1 MRDHSGIFPSQKPIN
16 QEDFKVT
23 PEEKQKIAT
32 FRFVVIGDLVASNL
46 EPGEQERLIG
56 EKIRRKWQIP
66 FSSRTRVG
74 RSTILRWVK
83 LYKDSGNKIESLFP
97 DERNDRGKTRAI
109 DNETAQSLI
118 LLRKDMPKA
127 PVHEL
132 IRALRQ
138 KNLITPGVHLSRTTV
153 YRFLHRQ
160 QLMHTAL
167 FPTDRRKFEADLPN
181 DLWQSDCMHGPHVQS
196 DGRLKKTYLIAFID
210 DHSRLIPHAAF
221 FFSEGVQS
229 YLCAFQHALI
239 TRGLPRKLYVDN
251 GSAFRSHHL
260 ELVTASLGIALIHA
274 TPYTPQGK
282 GKIERFFRT
291 VRSGFL
297 YDAPTTHIDALNAAF
312 ATWLQE
318 SYHQRKHSATGQ
330 TPFGRFTAHIHC
342 LRMAPNDIK
351 DHFRARA
358 RRRVAKDRTVT
369 LDGRLYEAPV
379 SLIGQQVE
387 LFFHPQDPECVEI
400 KFQQKSYGILRLV
413 NLAVNCRVKRDK
425 NSQIQINTPLCSS
438 GKLF

>member
-1 MRDHSGIFPSQKPIN
+1 MGDTGIFPGHKPIN

-56 EKIRRKWQIP
+56 EKTRRKWQIP
-66 FSSRTRVG
+66 LSARTRIG
-74 RSTILRWVK
+74 RSTILRWIK
-83 LYKDSGNKIESLFP
+83 LYKDSGNKIESLYP
-97 DERNDRGKTRAI
+97 DDRNDRGKTRAI
-109 DNETAQSLI
+109 DDETAQSLI

-132 IRALRQ
+132 IQTLRQ
-138 KNLITPGVHLSRTTV
+138 RNLITPGIHLSRTTV

-160 QLMHTAL
+160 QLMHAAL
-167 FPTDRRKFEADLPN
+167 PPADRRKFEADLPN
-181 DLWQSDCMHGPHVQS
+181 DLWQSDCMHGPHVQCE
-196 DGRLKKTYLIAFID
+196 GKLKKTYLIAFID

-229 YLCAFQHALI
+229 YLCALQQALV

-282 GKIERFFRT
+282 GKIERFFRS

-297 YDAPTTHIDALNAAF
+297 CDAPTTRIDELNTAF
-312 ATWLQE
+312 ASWLHQT
-318 SYHQRKHSATGQ
+318 YHQRKHSATGQ
-330 TPFGRFTAHIHC
+330 TPFDRFTAHIHC
-342 LRMAPNDIK
+342 LRMAPHDIK

-358 RRRVAKDRTVT
+358 RRRVAKDRTVI

-379 SLIGQQVE
+379 SLIGRHVE
-387 LFFHPQDPECVEI
+387 LLFHPQEPECVEI
-400 KFQQKSYGILRLV
+400 KFQQQSYGILRRV
-413 NLAVNCRVKRDK
+413 DLAVNCRVKRDK
-425 NSQIQINTPLCSS
+425 NSQVQINAPCSS

>member
-1 MRDHSGIFPSQKPIN
+1 MAPD
-16 QEDFKVT
+16 
-23 PEEKQKIAT
+23 EKQEIAT
-32 FRFVVIGDLVASNL
+32 FRFVVIGDMVASNL
-46 EPGEQERLIG
+46 NHGEQEMLIRQ
-56 EKIRRKWQIP
+56 KALRKWQIP
-66 FSSRTRVG
+66 FSVRTHIG
-74 RSTILRWVK
+74 RSTILRWIK
-83 LYKDSGNKIESLFP
+83 LYKNSGNKIESLFP

-109 DNETAQSLI
+109 DDETAQNLI
-118 LLRKDMPKA
+118 QLRKDKPKS

-132 IRALRQ
+132 IETLRQ
-138 KNLITPGVHLSRTTV
+138 RNLITPGTHLSPTTV
-153 YRFLHRQ
+153 YRFLHQR
-160 QLMHTAL
+160 QLMHGVCSA
-167 FPTDRRKFEADLPN
+167 PTDRRKFEADLPN
-181 DLWQSDCMHGPHVQS
+181 DLWQSDVMHGPQVQHE
-196 DGRLKKTYLIAFID
+196 DKLRKTYLIAFID

-229 YLCAFQHALI
+229 YLSALEHALI

-260 ELVTASLGIALIHA
+260 ELVTSSIGIALIHA
-274 TPYTPQGK
+274 TPYMPQGK

-297 YDAPTTHIDALNAAF
+297 LDAPKTNIDAINAAF
-312 ATWLQE
+312 ATWLQQN
-318 SYHQRKHSATGQ
+318 YHQRKHSATGQ
-330 TPFGRFTAHIHC
+330 TPFDRFTAHLHC
-342 LRMAPNDIK
+342 LKMAPNNLK
-351 DHFRARA
+351 DYFRARA

-400 KFQQKSYGILRLV
+400 RFQQQSYGILRLV
-413 NLAVNCRVKRDK
+413 NLAVNCRVKRDR
-425 NSQIQINTPLCSS
+425 NSQIQIITPCSS

>member
-1 MRDHSGIFPSQKPIN
+1 MGSTGIFPSQKPKN
-16 QEDFKVT
+16 QEDFNMT

-66 FSSRTRVG
+66 LSLRTRVG
-74 RSTILRWVK
+74 RSTILRWIK

-132 IRALRQ
+132 IRTLRQ
-138 KNLITPGVHLSRTTV
+138 RNLITPGLYLSRTTV

-160 QLMHTAL
+160 QLMHAASP
-167 FPTDRRKFEADLPN
+167 PTDRRKFEADLPN
-181 DLWQSDCMHGPHVQS
+181 DLWQSDVMHGPHVHS

-229 YLCAFQHALI
+229 YLIALQHALV

-282 GKIERFFRT
+282 GKIERYFRT

-297 YDAPTTHIDALNAAF
+297 CDAPTTHIDELNAAF
-312 ATWLQE
+312 ATWLQQT
-318 SYHQRKHSATGQ
+318 YHQRKHSATGQ
-330 TPFGRFTAHIHC
+330 TPFERFTTHIHC
-342 LRMAPNDIK
+342 LRMAPNDLK

-358 RRRVAKDRTVT
+358 RRRVAKDRSIIFN
-369 LDGRLYEAPV
+369 GRLYEAPV

-387 LFFHPQDPECVEI
+387 LFFHPQEPECVEI
-400 KFQQKSYGILRLV
+400 KFQQQSYGILPLV
-413 NLAVNCRVKRDK
+413 NLSVNCRVKRDR
-425 NSQIQINTPLCSS
+425 NSQIQINAPLCSS

>member
-1 MRDHSGIFPSQKPIN
+1 M
-16 QEDFKVT
+16 T

-46 EPGEQERLIG
+46 EPGEQERLIR

-66 FSSRTRVG
+66 LSFRTHIG
-74 RSTILRWVK
+74 RSTILRWIK

-109 DNETAQSLI
+109 DNETAQNLI
-118 LLRKDMPKA
+118 LLRKEKPKV
-127 PVHEL
+127 PVYEL
-132 IRALRQ
+132 IQTLMQR
-138 KNLITPGVHLSRTTV
+138 NLVTPGAHLSRTTV

-160 QLMHTAL
+160 QLMHGVCST
-167 FPTDRRKFEADLPN
+167 PTDRRKFEAENAN
-181 DLWQSDCMHGPHVQS
+181 DLWQSDVMHGPQVLS
-196 DGRLKKTYLIAFID
+196 EGRLKKAYLIAFID

-229 YLCAFQHALI
+229 YLCALEHALV

-274 TPYTPQGK
+274 TPYMPQGK
-282 GKIERFFRT
+282 GKIERFFRS

-297 YDAPTTHIDALNAAF
+297 FDAPTTHIDDLNAAF
-312 ATWLQE
+312 STWLQE
-318 SYHQRKHSATGQ
+318 TYHQRKHSATGQ
-330 TPFGRFTAHIHC
+330 TPFERFTAHIHC

-387 LFFHPQDPECVEI
+387 LFFHPQASDCVEI
-400 KFQQKSYGILRLV
+400 KFQQQSYGILRIV

-425 NSQIQINTPLCSS
+425 NSQIQINSPLCSS